1 MRILNDCRASVTGPI
16 AVVGILLLALAVRLY
31 QLDLQVVWYDEAFSV
46 WLARMPIDR
55 AIYFTAQDVHPPL
68 YYLLLHAWMTG
79 FGDGVVAIRSLN
91 VVLGVVTVAAG
102 MLLAHRMASRRIAVM
117 AGLLLAMFPIA
128 VYYSQ
133 EARMYGLLGLLMLSA
148 AYMLLSWAQQQYS
161 RYLLGYALLMIAGLY
176 THYFAALGALVG
188 WVYVLFA
195 RAPGGQRLISMLR
208 WWLCNLLIASAYL
221 PWLPTLYGQVHEN
234 TGMVSWIAPVT
245 LVTLPQSLWI
255 AFMLGGDS
263 SVMGIMTMVLTVL
276 IFVAAARAAR
286 QSKEPDKAGALLV
299 IYCFVPVCVTWL
311 FSFVLPLYVERYLV
325 FAFLGLPILLAVAM
339 NGLRWKWQVTLL
351 IACLFFE
358 GVGLANLYNRAF
370 NLRGGNE
377 WVNNRLDYVMAQVA
391 ARWQPGDALLTS
403 DNAFWSLTIDFYNKT
418 GSAPLVYSV
427 GELDADTLLYPS
439 SLEHVVTEPRTLASQ
454 YKRVWWVTSGEV
466 TEIEKRMEQ
475 DWLKLEEVDKGDSRA
490 LLFAMPEQSARIN

>member
-117 AGLLLAMFPIA
+117 AGLLLAMFPIG
-128 VYYSQ
+128 VYYRQ
-133 EARMYGLLGLLMLSA
+133 EARRYGL
-148 AYMLLSWAQQQYS
+148 
-161 RYLLGYALLMIAGLY
+161 IAGLY

-208 WWLCNLLIASAYL
+208 WWLCNVLIASAYL

-339 NGLRWKWQVTLL
+339 NGRRWKWQVTLL

-439 SLEHVVTEPRTLASQ
+439 SLEHVVTEPRTLASP

-490 LLFAMPEQSARIN
+490 LLVAMPEQSARIN